1 MDNDLVFIHG
11 AWVTPLCW
19 EHFEAY
25 FQQNGFHTLAPPW
38 PGKEAP
44 IPQQRDRPSE
54 TLRGLGIAEIVDH
67 YERLIAALPSPPV
80 LVGHSFGGLFVQ
92 MLLDRGY
99 GAAGVAIDSAPPRGV
114 FAFYPSAFRSLGRV
128 ITTWKG
134 WRRILRMPFS
144 DFKYGFVNT
153 LSPEKQRAAY
163 DRQVV
168 PETGRIFFQ
177 TALSLV
183 NPGSPAR
190 VRFGNPARSPLL
202 LIAGGSDH
210 IVPAAINRANFRK
223 YRRGSA
229 TTGFKEFQGRGHWII
244 AEDGWE
250 EVAAFILGWLR
261 GLPA

>member
-44 IPQQRDRPSE
+44 LPQQRDRPSE
-54 TLRGLGIAEIVDH
+54 TLRGLGIADIVDH
-67 YERLIAALPSPPV
+67 YERMIAALPSRPV

-128 ITTWKG
+128 ITTVKG
-134 WRRILRMPFS
+134 WRRI
-144 DFKYGFVNT
+144 
-153 LSPEKQRAAY
+153 Q
-163 DRQVV
+163 
-168 PETGRIFFQ
+168 
-177 TALSLV
+177 
-183 NPGSPAR
+183 PAPR
-190 VRFGNPARSPLL
+190 CS
-202 LIAGGSDH
+202 
-210 IVPAAINRANFRK
+210 
-223 YRRGSA
+223 
-229 TTGFKEFQGRGHWII
+229 
-244 AEDGWE
+244 
-250 EVAAFILGWLR
+250 
-261 GLPA
+261 